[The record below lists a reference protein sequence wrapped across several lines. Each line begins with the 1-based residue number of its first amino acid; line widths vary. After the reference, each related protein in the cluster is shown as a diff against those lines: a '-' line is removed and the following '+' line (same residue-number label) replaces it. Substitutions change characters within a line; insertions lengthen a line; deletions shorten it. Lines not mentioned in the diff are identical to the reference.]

1 MLNSLHVARQ
11 VEPIWSYQV
20 QALWCL
26 LRQDRWFFA
35 VLGEAFTSN
44 EFKWHIWHII
54 KNTIGVNCWVHLQGE
69 PMGLAGGVCGVTLQV
84 NEVVLFAWDCW
95 MIKMGSKVGAK
106 ICNIHAH
113 YTSSTRIVPNLD
125 HWNIKIR
132 LWRQSIQVSGEVC
145 ETTPHDIP
153 AENSE
158 TLPQFNTCRWHTWL
172 LCPKAW
178 FHSVSFDR
186 QLCST
191 MSGHSLSVYRRLV
204 VSVWPSPRVRSA
216 KEPAVA
222 PWHTQAGYTSRSS
235 AFQYH
240 YYVWSSW
247 IVPAKLQRKEK
258 HQCMSPNIPTHILR
272 THTPY
277 YVHRSVRAACVLH
290 DAYYI
295 PVPQRYLH
303 LLLYTYMYLATP
315 TQNYTYTSPYTFT

>member
-1 MLNSLHVARQ
+1 MLNSRHVARQ

-158 TLPQFNTCRWHTWL
+158 TLPQFSTCRWHTWL
-172 LCPKAW
+172 RCPKAW
-178 FHSVSFDR
+178 FNSVSFDR
-186 QLCST
+186 QLCS

-216 KEPAVA
+216 NEPAVA

-247 IVPAKLQRKEK
+247 IVPAKKRKTSLSMHVSK
-258 HQCMSPNIPTHILR
+258 HTYLHTAHTYCHIL
-272 THTPY
+272 HTMCIVVCILP
-277 YVHRSVRAACVLH
+277 
-290 DAYYI
+290 AYYI
-295 PVPQRYLH
+295 MHTIYRYRKD
-303 LLLYTYMYLATP
+303 TYICYYIP
-315 TQNYTYTSPYTFT
+315 TCT

>member
-54 KNTIGVNCWVHLQGE
+54 KNTIGGELLGSSARRTHGTRRWCMWGDLASEWGGFCSLEIAGWSKWV
-69 PMGLAGGVCGVTLQV
+69 PRLAQ
-84 NEVVLFAWDCW
+84 
-95 MIKMGSKVGAK
+95 K

-158 TLPQFNTCRWHTWL
+158 TLPQFSTCRWHTWL
-172 LCPKAW
+172 RCPKAW
-178 FHSVSFDR
+178 FNSVSFDR
-186 QLCST
+186 QLCS

-216 KEPAVA
+216 NEPAVA

-247 IVPAKLQRKEK
+247 IVPAKKRKTSLSMHVSK
-258 HQCMSPNIPTHILR
+258 HTYLHTAHTYCHIL
-272 THTPY
+272 HTMCIVVCILP
-277 YVHRSVRAACVLH
+277 
-290 DAYYI
+290 AYYI
-295 PVPQRYLH
+295 MHTIYRYRKD
-303 LLLYTYMYLATP
+303 TYICYYIP
-315 TQNYTYTSPYTFT
+315 TCT